1 MIHIQ
6 LFVRFVM
13 QTSWCLALMGFFL
26 VFVPIIGM
34 ALVHKYGWQH
44 WEPFIRHESNS
55 ETTRKSE

>member
-1 MIHIQ
+1 
-6 LFVRFVM
+6 
-13 QTSWCLALMGFFL
+13 MGFFL